1 MIAGHMDDEK
11 GNYFKSRFRSFSNA
25 FIGLFFTLKSQVNF
39 KIQLTAGALAII
51 LGVILKISLIE
62 WCLIIFSVGLVLG
75 MEVLNTSVEILCDK
89 IEEEYNE
96 SIKKV
101 KDTAAAAVLIFSI
114 SALIIGGI
122 IFIPKI
128 LARFI

>member
-1 MIAGHMDDEK
+1 MDDEK
-11 GNYFKSRFRSFSNA
+11 GNNYFKSRFISFRNA
-25 FIGLFFTLKSQVNF
+25 FIGLFFTLKSQANF
-39 KIQLTAGALAII
+39 KIQLFAGGLAII
-51 LGVILKISLIE
+51 LGVILKISPLE
-62 WCLIIFSVGLVLG
+62 WCLIILSVGLVLG
-75 MEVLNTSVEILCDK
+75 METLNTSIEILCNK

-96 SIKKV
+96 SIKKI
-101 KDTAAAAVLIFSI
+101 KDIAAAAVLIFSI